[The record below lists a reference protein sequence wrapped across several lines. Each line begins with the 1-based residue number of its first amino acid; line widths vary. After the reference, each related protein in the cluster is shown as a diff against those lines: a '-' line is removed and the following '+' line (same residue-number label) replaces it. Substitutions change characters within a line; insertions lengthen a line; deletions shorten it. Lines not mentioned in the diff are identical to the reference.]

1 MMYDKLPEFI
11 CKLQGCNR
19 ADMDDIF
26 QTIGN
31 KLTLSQRIERTI
43 ENAIREKKLSVGA
56 KLPTEREM
64 CESFGVSRTAL
75 REALRRLS
83 ARGLISIQKGSGM
96 YVSEPHI
103 EDAIDTL
110 NLYYDL
116 KFDKNLLSQIIEVRS
131 VFEPEIARL
140 AAHNRTGRD
149 LEKLGATLAEFEA
162 CDPDHTQ
169 KEADLDNRFH
179 LLVTKA
185 TGNPIV
191 QITMEPIYSL
201 LPRMRNYIYGNIE
214 GEKSRT
220 LGAHR
225 ELLDALRRQDGP
237 RAYKTMKKHLERTRE
252 VYHKYMKPE
261 SGNNGQTV
269 NT

>member
-1 MMYDKLPEFI
+1 
-11 CKLQGCNR
+11 
-19 ADMDDIF
+19 MDDIF
-26 QTIGN
+26 HTIGN

-43 ENAIREKKLSVGA
+43 ENAIREKKLAVGA

-96 YVSEPHI
+96 YVSELRI

-131 VFEPEIARL
+131 LFEPEIARL
-140 AAHNRTGRD
+140 AAQNRNSRD
-149 LEKLGATLAEFEA
+149 LDELSRNLADFEA

-169 KEADLDNRFH
+169 KEADLDNQFH
-179 LLVTKA
+179 LLVAKA
-185 TGNPIV
+185 TRNPIV

-214 GEKSRT
+214 GEKSIT
-220 LGAHR
+220 LRSHR
-225 ELLDALRRQDGP
+225 ELLGAIGLQDGA
-237 RAYKTMKKHLERTRE
+237 RAYRIMKKHLERTRE

-261 SGNNGQTV
+261 SNNNDLTLKP
-269 NT
+269 

>member
-1 MMYDKLPEFI
+1 MMYDKLLELI
-11 CKLQGCNR
+11 CKLQECNR
-19 ADMDDIF
+19 AVMDDIF

-43 ENAIREKKLSVGA
+43 ENAIREKKLAVGA

-83 ARGLISIQKGSGM
+83 ARGLICIQKGSGM
-96 YVSEPHI
+96 YVSELHI

-131 VFEPEIARL
+131 VFEPEIAKL
-140 AAHNRTGRD
+140 AAHNRTSRD
-149 LEKLGATLAEFEA
+149 LDKFGAILAEFED
-162 CDPDHTQ
+162 CDPDNTQ
-169 KEADLDNRFH
+169 MEADLDNRFH

-185 TGNPIV
+185 TRNPIV

-220 LGAHR
+220 LQAYR
-225 ELLDALRRQDGP
+225 ELLDAIRQQDGP
-237 RAYKTMKKHLERTRE
+237 RAYEIMKKHLERTRE
-252 VYHKYMKPE
+252 VYQKYMKPE
-261 SGNNGQTV
+261 SKDNDQSLNP
-269 NT
+269 